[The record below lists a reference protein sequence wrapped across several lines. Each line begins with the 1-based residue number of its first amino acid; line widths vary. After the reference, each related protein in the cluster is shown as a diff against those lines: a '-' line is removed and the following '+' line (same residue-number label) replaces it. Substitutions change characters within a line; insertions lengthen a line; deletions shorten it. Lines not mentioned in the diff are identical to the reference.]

1 MAKNMA
7 VLENGVVSNIIWC
20 SDALSEGE
28 RLKDPGAYLGIESAA
43 DFYVHGQ
50 AVRHRRKHSDCC
62 RRGHFGN
69 CYRCRGSADR
79 AAEAA

>member
-28 RLKDPGAYLGIESAA
+28 RLKDPGAYPVTIGDTYDQGQWYRSGELLLTPREQAQLEALEESYAQG
-43 DFYVHGQ
+43 VN
-50 AVRHRRKHSDCC
+50 SL
-62 RRGHFGN
+62 
-69 CYRCRGSADR
+69 
-79 AAEAA
+79 